1 MKKIEAVFPSGRL
14 DEAFTALEK
23 EEIGGVTYLETKGR
37 GQLARPQL
45 SSARGTSTFTP
56 EFNANTTIMVVVKDS
71 VADRVVNKILEETST
86 GLAGEGKIFV
96 SDVDDA
102 VDIGSK
108 ARGESAI

>member
-14 DEAFTALEK
+14 DKAFAALEK
-23 EEIGGVTYLETKGR
+23 EEIGGLTYFESKGR

-56 EFNANTTIMVVVKDS
+56 EFNANSTMVVVVKDS
-71 VADRVVNKILEETST
+71 VVERVVNKILEVTST

-96 SDVDDA
+96 SEVDNA

-108 ARGESAI
+108 TRGESAI

>member
-14 DEAFTALEK
+14 DKAFAALEK
-23 EEIGGVTYLETKGR
+23 EEIGGLTYFESKGR
-37 GQLARPQL
+37 GQLPRPQL
-45 SSARGTSTFTP
+45 ASARGTSTFTP
-56 EFNANTTIMVVVKDS
+56 EFNANSTMFIVVKDS
-71 VADRVVNKILEETST
+71 VVDRVVNKILEVTST

-108 ARGESAI
+108 TRGESAI